1 MKELNT
7 NNQAAIKGIWLAFGL
22 ALATAAAYALIIW
35 HVLPI
40 GDYDWADAPAFIGYA
55 AIIGYLLGGL
65 LILVRQRWLW
75 IIGLLINAL
84 VMFAYFSMHQAEPN
98 LLLSAGGLVSK
109 ILQIVLEV
117 TLIYLIFAYKKKK

>member
-1 MKELNT
+1 MDKTLT
-7 NNQAAIKGIWLAFGL
+7 TNQAAIKGIWLAFGL
-22 ALATAAAYALIIW
+22 AMATAAAYALIFW

-40 GDYDWADAPAFIGYA
+40 GDYDWANAPAFIGYA

-65 LILVRQRWLW
+65 LILTRQRWLW

-109 ILQIVLEV
+109 GLQIILELA
-117 TLIYLIFAYKKKK
+117 LIYIIFAYKKKQ